1 MALNKKRRADKGTEV
16 VPIRPSAH
24 EPKTS
29 EKIVPAV
36 LGFGL
41 AAVTLF
47 IISRVLIIAGIAFAS
62 SALMASS
69 SAGAA
74 NIAGA
79 DLFNFTYI
87 TSLSTAIVV
96 ASVFWAVTG
105 LMLAAAIAAIA
116 QENMDGAG
124 GAYVFGYLLGMVIIV
139 GIPLAV
145 ALPFTISAV
154 RRRRRIRALEVGYSG
169 WTPMSP

>member
-1 MALNKKRRADKGTEV
+1 MALNKKRRADKGAEA

-96 ASVFWAVTG
+96 ASVFS
-105 LMLAAAIAAIA
+105 
-116 QENMDGAG
+116 
-124 GAYVFGYLLGMVIIV
+124 
-139 GIPLAV
+139 
-145 ALPFTISAV
+145 LPKLTKFFYRHIMKFSTSTTLKFTERRTAKEKKKSA
-154 RRRRRIRALEVGYSG
+154 
-169 WTPMSP
+169 

>member
-1 MALNKKRRADKGTEV
+1 MFPAHQAGQYAELERLRRG
-16 VPIRPSAH
+16 
-24 EPKTS
+24 
-29 EKIVPAV
+29 
-36 LGFGL
+36 
-41 AAVTLF
+41 VTW
-47 IISRVLIIAGIAFAS
+47 R
-62 SALMASS
+62 
-69 SAGAA
+69 
-74 NIAGA
+74 
-79 DLFNFTYI
+79 
-87 TSLSTAIVV
+87 IVV

-105 LMLAAAIAAIA
+105 LMLAVAIAAIA

>member
-1 MALNKKRRADKGTEV
+1 MFPAHQAGQYVELERLRRG
-16 VPIRPSAH
+16 
-24 EPKTS
+24 
-29 EKIVPAV
+29 
-36 LGFGL
+36 
-41 AAVTLF
+41 VTW
-47 IISRVLIIAGIAFAS
+47 R
-62 SALMASS
+62 
-69 SAGAA
+69 
-74 NIAGA
+74 
-79 DLFNFTYI
+79 
-87 TSLSTAIVV
+87 IVV